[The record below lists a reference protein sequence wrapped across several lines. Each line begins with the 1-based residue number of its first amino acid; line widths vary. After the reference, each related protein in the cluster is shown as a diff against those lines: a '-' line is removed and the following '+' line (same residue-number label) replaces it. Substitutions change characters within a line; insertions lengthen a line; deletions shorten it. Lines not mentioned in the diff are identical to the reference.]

1 MTHDAN
7 LRPLGEIA
15 RVVPGRTPRHL
26 DNYLKENPRHDRTIP
41 FFKVGDMNAE
51 TVRIT
56 RARTYLA
63 PDELNLL
70 GATPL
75 PAGTLIFPK
84 AGGAIA
90 TNKKRTL
97 AVDGVIDLNCMGV
110 VASPEVE
117 PEYLRLWFESI
128 ELSSL
133 ADGSILPQISKKR
146 VGSLMVPVP
155 ALDEQ
160 RRIVDILEDHLS
172 HLDGAMQEIT
182 TAVAKAR
189 NLDLSAMRRVRRTFL
204 EAAVPQVRLGDVC
217 HTTLG
222 KMLDA
227 KRANGVATPY
237 LRNINVR
244 WRSFDLSDVKSVQ
257 LTPAETDRLQI
268 VNGDI
273 LVCEGGEPGR
283 CAVWD
288 GGSQQIAF
296 QKALHRVRVN
306 DASAMVPSYVALMIE
321 ETIKSGR
328 ADRLLTGT
336 TIKHLPQEKL
346 RLIEIPQ
353 PNIEQQR
360 VAASHLEQLSV
371 ARERLVGEAKGVG
384 NKCRSLRQ
392 AVLQAAFA
400 GRLTGHAA
408 HLQIA
413 EEIAGV

>member
-26 DNYLKENPRHDRTIP
+26 DHHLKEHPRHDRTIP
-41 FFKVGDMNAE
+41 FFKVGDMNGA

-56 RARTYLA
+56 RARTHLA
-63 PDELNLL
+63 PDELSLL

-110 VASPEVE
+110 VASSEVE

-133 ADGSILPQISKKR
+133 ADGSILPQISKRR

-160 RRIVDILEDHLS
+160 RRIVDILGNHLS
-172 HLDGAMQEIT
+172 RLDGAMQEIA
-182 TAVAKAR
+182 TAAAKAR
-189 NLDLSAMRRVRRTFL
+189 NLDLSAMRRVRRAFL
-204 EAAVPQVRLGDVC
+204 ETAVPEVRLGDVC
-217 HTTLG
+217 QTTLG

-227 KRANGVATPY
+227 KRANGIATPY

-257 LTPAETDRLQI
+257 LTPAETDRLRI
-268 VNGDI
+268 VDGDI

-288 GGSQQIAF
+288 GGSKQIAF
-296 QKALHRVRVN
+296 
-306 DASAMVPSYVALMIE
+306 
-321 ETIKSGR
+321 
-328 ADRLLTGT
+328 
-336 TIKHLPQEKL
+336 
-346 RLIEIPQ
+346 
-353 PNIEQQR
+353 
-360 VAASHLEQLSV
+360 
-371 ARERLVGEAKGVG
+371 
-384 NKCRSLRQ
+384 
-392 AVLQAAFA
+392 
-400 GRLTGHAA
+400 
-408 HLQIA
+408 
-413 EEIAGV
+413 